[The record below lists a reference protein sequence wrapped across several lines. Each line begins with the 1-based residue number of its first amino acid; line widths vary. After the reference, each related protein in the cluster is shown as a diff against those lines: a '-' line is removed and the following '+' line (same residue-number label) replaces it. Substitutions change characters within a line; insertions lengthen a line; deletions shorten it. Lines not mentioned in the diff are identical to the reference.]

1 MSVVPFGN
9 GLPLDYPLNDP
20 QASPGKELVAV
31 VQTRARREMVAEWG
45 GSSESFCAGAPSA
58 RLERPSILNRP

>member
-31 VQTRARREMVAEWG
+31 VQTRARREMVAEQG
-45 GSSESFCAGAPSA
+45 GVIRKLLCWSSLCPSGKT
-58 RLERPSILNRP
+58 